1 MLFSD
6 RLNPGDVVAV
16 GDVHGRYDLFSE
28 FLNWVR
34 GSGARVIMLG
44 DLIDRGPDDVAV
56 LHAAKGFYE
65 DPSSLGVAGFQVLR
79 GNHEDMLIRASKGR
93 RDDVSLWLQNGGN
106 IDEMQ
111 TLFGYAPWLESLP
124 MWVRVGDTLFVHG
137 GIRPGVAMT
146 EQDPDD
152 LIWIRNPFLNA
163 PDLKLGQVFPDDS
176 VRRVVHGHSPIRAI
190 DDGSTMPEV
199 TRQRVNLDTGA
210 YFTGVLTAFN
220 ATTNRFWAFEDEA
233 AKLLVTNG

>member
-28 FLNWVR
+28 FLSWVR

-65 DPSSLGVAGFQVLR
+65 DPASLGVASFQVLR
-79 GNHEDMLIRASKGR
+79 GNHEDMLIRASEGHSA
-93 RDDVSLWLQNGGN
+93 DVSLWLQNGGN

-111 TLFGYAPWLESLP
+111 TMFGFAPWLQSLP
-124 MWVRVGDTLFVHG
+124 YWLRVDDTLFVHG
-137 GIRPGVAMT
+137 GIRPGVPMAD
-146 EQDPDD
+146 QDPDE
-152 LIWIRNPFLNA
+152 LIWIRNPFLKA
-163 PDLKLGQVFPDDS
+163 ADLKLGQVFPEN
-176 VRRVVHGHSPIRAI
+176 VVKRVVHGHSPLRAM
-190 DDGSTMPEV
+190 DDGNTMPEV
-199 TRQRVNLDTGA
+199 TAQRVNLDTGA

-220 ATTNRFWAFEDEA
+220 ATTNRLWAFEDESA
-233 AKLLVTNG
+233 RLEPVSG

>member
-28 FLNWVR
+28 FLTWVR
-34 GSGARVIMLG
+34 GSGANVIMLG
-44 DLIDRGPDDVAV
+44 DLVDRGPDDVAV
-56 LHAAKGFYE
+56 LHAAKGFNL
-65 DPSSLGVAGFQVLR
+65 DPASLGVASFQVLR
-79 GNHEDMLIRASKGR
+79 GNHEDMLIRASQGR
-93 RDDVSLWLQNGGN
+93 RNDVSLWLQNGGN

-111 TLFGYAPWLESLP
+111 TLFGFAPWLESLP
-124 MWVRVGDTLFVHG
+124 MWLRVDDTLFVHG
-137 GIRPGVAMT
+137 GIRPGVPMA

-163 PDLKLGQVFPDDS
+163 RDLKLGQVFPDN
-176 VRRVVHGHSPIRAI
+176 VVKRVVHGHSPIRAI
-190 DDGSTMPEV
+190 DDGNTMPEV
-199 TRQRVNLDTGA
+199 TNQRVNLDTGA

-220 ATTNRFWAFEDEA
+220 ASTNRFWAFEDEE